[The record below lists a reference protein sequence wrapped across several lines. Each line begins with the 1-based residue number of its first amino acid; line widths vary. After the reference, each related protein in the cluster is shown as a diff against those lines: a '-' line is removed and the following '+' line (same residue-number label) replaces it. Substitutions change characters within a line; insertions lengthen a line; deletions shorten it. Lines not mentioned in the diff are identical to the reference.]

1 MKDKTEKE
9 NQFFRK
15 AILLEK
21 RVTVPLYRLATSNS
35 YRSKSKV
42 FGIDLESVAKIAQE
56 FCEAILKE
64 ARQFIKILAN
74 GRETSPKVEEFSYFG
89 QKALP

>member
-1 MKDKTEKE
+1 MKDKAEKE
-9 NQFFRK
+9 NGFFRK
-15 AILLEK
+15 TILLKK
-21 RVTVPLYRLATSNS
+21 RVTVALYRLATSNS

-74 GRETSPKVEEFSYFG
+74 GRETSPEVEEFSYFG
-89 QKALP
+89 QKALL